1 MTVLMAVSMLSASFV
16 SCHTGSDADT
26 QKQTVT
32 VAPARHSIKGLVF
45 DQDGRVLTGVTV
57 TINGV
62 VVPMNGNAFELSGL
76 SDGKYIVSASKAGYK
91 SSDASSASY
100 DMRATYELVNGQ
112 QIPVSQDV
120 ECVLYLIK
128 EESALITFGPT
139 GASDHIVLE
148 SSTQDLYGN
157 GDQIVGNTQDPSDPS
172 LNSEVGVTA
181 EVPGLTTA
189 EATQILN
196 QLPAGTTLNDV
207 KFWLRNLTSLAD
219 ALNKPSKTRA
229 IVIAGEELPGQ
240 HTFFTGVK
248 LETLYPVDFSLV
260 AGSSVTV
267 DITLDMADDVKKATQ
282 LYRSMGDGT
291 WTEISATTKADGIAS
306 VDYSQSGKVIIKL
319 YKLENQSFALGA
331 IIDKTDEV
339 SETDPIQS
347 EPIVNNTSSDMTVRG
362 IDYTAMST
370 GIVLTNLTRGS
381 MVDYLRKIVMRHYKV
396 RAIEQAAP
404 VKKTYTFTP
413 VYTLPADGTLYLQGH
428 QQKTVSV
435 YSIYNGTSSFRA
447 EEFGEVF
454 VSPYALVTST
464 EEPTHHMGGSND

>member
-91 SSDASSASY
+91 TSDASSASY

-120 ECVLYLIK
+120 ECILYLIK

-148 SSTQDLYGN
+148 TSTQDLYGN

-260 AGSSVTV
+260 AGSSITV

-291 WTEISATTKADGIAS
+291 WTEISATTKGDGIAS
-306 VDYSQSGKVIIKL
+306 VDYSQAGKVIIKL

-339 SETDPIQS
+339 IVTDVLES
-347 EPIVNNTSSDMTVRG
+347 TPIVNNSPFNTTVSSVEFTE
-362 IDYTAMST
+362 MSP
-370 GIVLTNLTRGS
+370 GVVLTNLTRGS
-381 MVDYLRKIVMRHYKV
+381 MVDFLRKIVMRHYKV
-396 RAIEQAAP
+396 RAVEKAVP
-404 VKKTYTFTP
+404 VTKTYTLTP
-413 VYTLPADGTLYLQGH
+413 AYSLAPYGQLVLNGYQHKA
-428 QQKTVSV
+428 VSV

-447 EEFGEVF
+447 EEYGITYKF
-454 VSPYALVTST
+454 PYAIVPGST
-464 EEPTHHMGGSND
+464 QPTQHMGGSND